1 MATAAASR
9 LLPKIVHPATQL
21 RREDHG
27 KITVEVR
34 RLTSATGPRAGL
46 RPRSCP
52 EMSVENLL
60 NSQSTRPRLTSS
72 RLRHTRTCSARQQ
85 RVGQNVTGGGQ
96 RLPQFSTTEEV
107 YIYYIYVYYYA
118 CYNPRPILDIEN
130 LACMGMALGMHE
142 ARCVLS

>member
-27 KITVEVR
+27 KITVEAR

-52 EMSVENLL
+52 EMSIENLL

-85 RVGQNVTGGGQ
+85 RVGQSVAGGGQ

-107 YIYYIYVYYYA
+107 YSTCMCTTMHVTI
-118 CYNPRPILDIEN
+118 PDPFLILKT
-130 LACMGMALGMHE
+130 LMHGNGPGD
-142 ARCVLS
+142 A

>member
-27 KITVEVR
+27 KITVEAR
-34 RLTSATGPRAGL
+34 RLTSATGPRTGL

-85 RVGQNVTGGGQ
+85 RVGQNVAGGGQ

-107 YIYYIYVYYYA
+107 YICMYYYA

-130 LACMGMALGMHE
+130 PHAWEWPCG
-142 ARCVLS
+142 

>member
-21 RREDHG
+21 CREDHG
-27 KITVEVR
+27 KITVEAR

-46 RPRSCP
+46 RPRSCL

-85 RVGQNVTGGGQ
+85 RVGQSVAGGGQ

-107 YIYYIYVYYYA
+107 YSTCMCTTMHVTI
-118 CYNPRPILDIEN
+118 PDPFLILKT
-130 LACMGMALGMHE
+130 LMHGNDPGD
-142 ARCVLS
+142 A